1 MSTIKTRFNNRASL
15 VGQEVAH
22 DEFLNSLKGEV
33 PLDIL
38 AAEEEIEAIQERH
51 DQYLADKRQWY
62 MKVLN
67 DEFKNQRLWV
77 QPDSIPQ
84 WYDEGRTYA
93 EDPGYFKAQLSF
105 IEGLV
110 QEAKGE
116 VATRIAELEAVA
128 DSYFPEHDREY
139 TEIDLPSEGEAFM
152 SYLKDTIDN
161 LSADMLV
168 TLQTVADDLRC
179 HNVLNLKDYLTAEV
193 VVLDRLNR
201 RCYDERA
208 GWYWDLKSA
217 KERLG
222 KMKDFS
228 QVAGEETSKGMAPMQ
243 PDEAA
248 DLILRAKRMAGANQ
262 SDENV
267 MACLEVIL
275 EGGSK

>member
-1 MSTIKTRFNNRASL
+1 MSTIKTRYNDRANL
-15 VGQEVAH
+15 VGTEAAH

-38 AAEEEIEAIQERH
+38 AAEEEIDRILENH

-62 MKVLN
+62 RKVL
-67 DEFKNQRLWV
+67 DDQFKNQRLWV
-77 QPDSIPQ
+77 QPTNLPQ
-84 WYDEGRTYA
+84 WYDEQRVWA

-116 VATRIAELEAVA
+116 VAARIAELEAVA
-128 DSYFPEHDREY
+128 DSYFPEHDREHV
-139 TEIDLPSEGEAFM
+139 EVELPAEGEAFM
-152 SYLKDTIDN
+152 SYLKDTIDTH
-161 LSADMLV
+161 SADMLV
-168 TLQTVADDLRC
+168 TLQTVADELRSR
-179 HNVLNLKDYLTAEV
+179 NVLNLKDYLTAEV
-193 VVLDRLNR
+193 VLLDRLNR